1 LVRRPLDF
9 SLYPINS
16 VPIVIRKFG
25 TVNRLVRFPTAPDE
39 NLSLMNDESKALTWY
54 LAYGSNMNR
63 GIFEIRRGMRP
74 IKAQPALLE
83 NYWLRFNLAI
93 GPGERGVGNLE
104 SHAGARTWGVL
115 YLITVEQSE
124 HLDRTEG
131 VPRGAYRRIPVRAI
145 VDGREQLAA
154 FTYQSDRI
162 SLGRKPSPRYIGLL
176 IEGAVQH
183 GLPPG
188 YLGYLR
194 NFELAADERSSERRN
209 R

>member
-1 LVRRPLDF
+1 M
-9 SLYPINS
+9 S
-16 VPIVIRKFG
+16 
-25 TVNRLVRFPTAPDE
+25 DE
-39 NLSLMNDESKALTWY
+39 AKALTWY
-54 LAYGSNMNR
+54 LGYGSNMNR
-63 GIFEIRRGMRP
+63 GIFETRRGMRP
-74 IKAQPALLE
+74 LQARPAMLE
-83 NYWLRFNLAI
+83 NYRLCFNLAI
-93 GPGERGVGNLE
+93 GPGERGVANLE
-104 SHAGARTWGVL
+104 SQAGARTWGVL

-131 VPRGAYRRIPVRAI
+131 VPRSGYRRVPVSAI
-145 VDGREQLAA
+145 VDGSEQIGA

-194 NFELAADERSSERRN
+194 SFELAADERMSEPQRS
-209 R
+209 

>member
-1 LVRRPLDF
+1 M
-9 SLYPINS
+9 S
-16 VPIVIRKFG
+16 
-25 TVNRLVRFPTAPDE
+25 DE
-39 NLSLMNDESKALTWY
+39 IKDLTWY

-63 GIFEIRRGMRP
+63 GIFESRRGIRP
-74 IKAQPALLE
+74 IQAQPALIE
-83 NYWLRFNLAI
+83 NYRLCFNLAI
-93 GPGERGVGNLE
+93 GPGERGVANLE
-104 SHAGARTWGVL
+104 AEAGARTWGVL

-145 VDGREQLAA
+145 VDGSERIEA

-162 SLGRKPSPRYIGLL
+162 SLGRKPSARYLGLL

-188 YLGYLR
+188 YLRYLR
-194 NFELAADERSSERRN
+194 SFELAADERRSQPQRS
-209 R
+209 